1 MEIINKIDIRIYE
14 SKGKGKTESMPRKKV
29 TIYETDHQV
38 GDIIAKCKL
47 RSIVG
52 PIAIGFIS
60 GYSSITEPHLDA
72 QNSLVLL

>member
-1 MEIINKIDIRIYE
+1 
-14 SKGKGKTESMPRKKV
+14 MPRKKV

-38 GDIIAKCKL
+38 GDIIEKCKL

-52 PIAIGFIS
+52 PIVAIGFIS